1 MEPVELNEVSQP
13 VTKLSTAPVIQV
25 EASEPAVIRAVAWTV
40 IFNDGHTATLRD
52 PDRPTIDAALI
63 VAQRL
68 MPGAVR
74 VQAIH

>member
-1 MEPVELNEVSQP
+1 VISIEKPKPE
-13 VTKLSTAPVIQV
+13 LST
-25 EASEPAVIRAVAWTV
+25 EEIRAIAWTV
-40 IFNDGHTATLRD
+40 YFENGHTATMRD